1 MFENEPEI
9 VLGGVSVESGG
20 GKGTG
25 IGVAVE
31 VSVTVKDGGTAVA
44 VDASKLAGMFEATG
58 DLSDWGGEAG
68 MVASVR
74 QTGSEGAVMRF
85 EVVVGEGAEK
95 AGFLRVAP

>member
-1 MFENEPEI
+1 MSDPRI
-9 VLGGVSVESGG
+9 AQGHVGRVDDVYGSL
-20 GKGTG
+20 G